1 MKKVIAFFDFDGT
14 ITRKDSLLEF
24 IKYVKGDQAFY
35 LGFLIHSPGLLLYK
49 LHIVSNQRAKEM
61 MLRYFFGRMKAEEFR
76 DHCEKFIIEKLPS
89 LIRPKALHEI
99 KKLNEGGAEI
109 VVVSASPENWL
120 RTWCDDNGLKC
131 LATKLII
138 NDNRITGKIDG
149 KNCHGEEKVTRI
161 KSLYNLNDFSSVY
174 AYGDTPGDKPML
186 SLATIRFYK
195 PFR

>member
-14 ITRKDSLLEF
+14 ITNKDSLLEF
-24 IKYVKGDQAFY
+24 IKYVKGDLAFY
-35 LGFLIHSPGLLLYK
+35 LGFLIHSPVLLLYK
-49 LHIVSNQRAKEM
+49 LKIVSNQRTKEM
-61 MLRYFFGRMKAEEFR
+61 MLRYFFGRMKAEIFS
-76 DHCEKFIIEKLPS
+76 DYCEKFIIEKLPT

-99 KKLNEGGAEI
+99 KRLSDGGAEV

-120 RTWCDDNGLKC
+120 RSWCDANGLKC
-131 LATKLII
+131 LATKLVIS
-138 NDNRITGKIDG
+138 DNRITGKIDG
-149 KNCHGEEKVTRI
+149 RNCHGEEKVDRI
-161 KSLYNLNDFSSVY
+161 KSSFNLNDFSSIY